1 MRTIASAS
9 TSPACCVEVLERHVD
24 PGAQL
29 HELTLEQAVDQVG
42 VPVRPSGPALVGIRE
57 EIGIVVPAHAHP
69 ARRPLCGELAGR
81 ASPLLLGVG
90 LDVALV
96 EDRPHQLEAPLLEV
110 RRLRALLGVQALP
123 LLQLTQDL
131 VAARL
136 RFDVREED
144 RPVQDLALH
153 HDVDPVAVIVER
165 RHRVREL
172 PDLTVLGVEDVRPVR
187 LVEHA
192 LDLLRPDQA
201 ARDPGPFEQH
211 RLDAVAREAVGE
223 GAAGQSGPHDQ
234 DSAHAR
240 NATGHARRPHE
251 VRSATMTL

>member
-9 TSPACCVEVLERHVD
+9 TSRACASRFSIVTSTPVT
-24 PGAQL
+24 QL
-29 HELTLEQAVDQVG
+29 HELTLEQTVDQVG
-42 VPVRPSGPALVGIRE
+42 VSVRPTGPALVGVRE
-57 EIGIVVPAHAHP
+57 QVGIVVPAHAHP

-81 ASPLLLGVG
+81 APPLLLGVG

-110 RRLRALLGVQALP
+110 RRLRALLGVEAPP

-153 HDVDPVAVIVER
+153 HDVDPVPVVVER
-165 RHRVREL
+165 CHRVREL
-172 PDLTVLGVEDVRPVR
+172 PDLAVLGVEDVRAVR

-192 LDLLRPDQA
+192 LHVLGPNQA
-201 ARDPGPFEQH
+201 TRDSSALEQH
-211 RLDAVAREAVGE
+211 RSRHRRGRGGE
-223 GAAGQSGPHDQ
+223 RACSRSTRPPRSGPC
-234 DSAHAR
+234 SCSER
-240 NATGHARRPHE
+240 
-251 VRSATMTL
+251 